1 MSPSSMSVR
10 FWGVRG
16 SIACPGPET
25 ARYGGQTSCVEVRC
39 GNRILIF
46 DGGTGV
52 RLLGDALMQQPDA
65 TQLDIFLSHFH
76 IDHVN
81 GLPFFAPLYS
91 KDHSVRIWAGNL
103 KPALGVEEAMRKLMG
118 FPLFPIEVDA
128 FQAKVEFR
136 DFRSGDTLHPHSD
149 VTLRTARLNHPGGAC
164 GYRIEFAGRSIAY
177 LTDTECSN
185 GSVDPAILALAK
197 DAALVI
203 LDTTYT
209 DAELPSHVG
218 WGHSSWQQGI
228 RLATQAGAKRL
239 CLFHHDPD
247 HDDAFMDAVARDAE
261 AARPGTI
268 VARDGMVIE
277 L

>member
-1 MSPSSMSVR
+1 MSVR

-46 DGGTGV
+46 DGGTGI

-65 TQLDIFLSHFH
+65 TQVDIFLSHFH

-91 KDHSVRIWAGNL
+91 KNHSVRIWAGNL
-103 KPALGVEEAMRKLMG
+103 KPALGVEEAMRKLMS
-118 FPLFPIEVDA
+118 FPLFPIEIDS

-136 DFRSGDTLHPHSD
+136 DFRSGDTLNPHSE
-149 VTLRTARLNHPGGAC
+149 VTLRTAPLNHPGGAC
-164 GYRIEFAGRSIAY
+164 GYRIEFEGRSIAY

-247 HDDAFMDAVARDAE
+247 HDDAFIDAVAKDAE
-261 AARPGTI
+261 AVRPGTI
-268 VARDGMVIE
+268 VACDGMVIE